1 MNEEIS
7 YIENSLQ
14 HLEENT
20 ATNTNQ
26 TLENYVK
33 PKYQCYESVTVGTL
47 WVFRIVFSQ
56 SIGILLVGIFGLFGN
71 FMTIL
76 VLRRIDTN
84 VMFNRLLLTLGESLE
99 CLGMHVQIIYHF
111 SYLWVKGVWVFLLQH
126 EMNIESMAADFF

>member
-20 ATNTNQ
+20 ATDTNQ

-84 VMFNRLLLTLGESLE
+84 VMFNRLLLTLGKSLYFSNPYA
-99 CLGMHVQIIYHF
+99 QIISKF
-111 SYLWVKGVWVFLLQH
+111 SYFWVVRDCGFLGTTQH
-126 EMNIESMAADFF
+126 YMK

>member
-1 MNEEIS
+1 MGKPTLIIPLDLAFFSTILLSLQAVENPDQLLNEE
-7 YIENSLQ
+7 IENSLQ

-84 VMFNRLLLTLGESLE
+84 VMFNRLLLTLGKLM
-99 CLGMHVQIIYHF
+99 CNVYVVHIIY
-111 SYLWVKGVWVFLLQH
+111 
-126 EMNIESMAADFF
+126 

>member
-1 MNEEIS
+1 MQAVENPDQLLNEE
-7 YIENSLQ
+7 IENSLQ

-84 VMFNRLLLTLGESLE
+84 VMFNRLLLTLGKLM
-99 CLGMHVQIIYHF
+99 CNVYVVHIIY
-111 SYLWVKGVWVFLLQH
+111 
-126 EMNIESMAADFF
+126 

>member
-1 MNEEIS
+1 MLPLQAVENPDQLLNEEIS

-20 ATNTNQ
+20 ATDTNQ

-84 VMFNRLLLTLGESLE
+84 VMFNRLLLTLGKSL
-99 CLGMHVQIIYHF
+99 
-111 SYLWVKGVWVFLLQH
+111 YLCNAYVK
-126 EMNIESMAADFF
+126 

>member
-1 MNEEIS
+1 MQAVENPDQLLNEE
-7 YIENSLQ
+7 IENSLQ

-84 VMFNRLLLTLGESLE
+84 VMFNRLLLTLGKSM
-99 CLGMHVQIIYHF
+99 CYVYVQIIY
-111 SYLWVKGVWVFLLQH
+111 
-126 EMNIESMAADFF
+126 